1 MRCPPGALPHGTT
14 IVALKFPGG
23 VVIAGDRRS
32 TQGNMIAGRDVQK
45 VYITD
50 DYTATGIAG
59 TAAIAV
65 EFARLYAVELEHYE
79 KTEGVPL
86 TFRGKVNR
94 LATMVRGNLGAA
106 LQGFVALPLL
116 AAYDLDDPDPQ
127 AAGRIVSFDAAGGWN
142 IEEEGYQSVGSG
154 SIFAK
159 SSIKKLYS
167 RVVDADSALR
177 VAVEA
182 LYDAADDDSATGG
195 PDLVRGIYPTAVI
208 LAAEGAEDVA
218 EERIAALARE
228 VIESR
233 SRARYFRSR
242 QCCSVARCAG
252 RFVSFP
258 YFISPEQAM
267 RERSELARK
276 GIARG
281 RSVVALAY
289 SGGVLF
295 VAENPSRS
303 LQKVSELYDRVGFA
317 AVGRFNE
324 FDNLRRGGI
333 QFADTRGYAYDR
345 RDVTGRQLANVYA
358 QTLGTIFTEQAK
370 PYEVELCVAE
380 VAHYGETKPP
390 ELYRIT
396 YDGSIADEP
405 HFVVMGGTTEP
416 IATALNESYTENARL
431 VRRRQ
436 GRGRRAEGRRQR
448 RRLGAA
454 HTGAVDAGGR
464 HPGREPAAPRVP
476 ADHRLGTGSASALK
490 RIRTPRSRTATRSWP
505 WPNW

>member
-1 MRCPPGALPHGTT
+1 VTWPHREQPAFPSPLPGAPSVPVDLSSFSELLRRQAPELLPVNMSGAVGAAPSGALPHGTT

-94 LATMVRGNLGAA
+94 LATMVRGNLAAA

-116 AAYDLDDPDPQ
+116 AAYDLNDPDPQ

-167 RVVDADSALR
+167 RVVDLDSALR

-195 PDLVRGIYPTAVI
+195 PDLVRGIYPTAVV
-208 LAAEGAEDVA
+208 LAAEGAEEVPEA
-218 EERIAALARE
+218 RIAELARE

-233 SRARYFRSR
+233 AGADTFRTS
-242 QCCSVARCAG
+242 SGPSAD
-252 RFVSFP
+252 
-258 YFISPEQAM
+258 
-267 RERSELARK
+267 
-276 GIARG
+276 ARG
-281 RSVVALAY
+281 DS
-289 SGGVLF
+289 
-295 VAENPSRS
+295 
-303 LQKVSELYDRVGFA
+303 
-317 AVGRFNE
+317 
-324 FDNLRRGGI
+324 
-333 QFADTRGYAYDR
+333 
-345 RDVTGRQLANVYA
+345 
-358 QTLGTIFTEQAK
+358 
-370 PYEVELCVAE
+370 
-380 VAHYGETKPP
+380 
-390 ELYRIT
+390 
-396 YDGSIADEP
+396 
-405 HFVVMGGTTEP
+405 
-416 IATALNESYTENARL
+416 
-431 VRRRQ
+431 
-436 GRGRRAEGRRQR
+436 
-448 RRLGAA
+448 
-454 HTGAVDAGGR
+454 
-464 HPGREPAAPRVP
+464 
-476 ADHRLGTGSASALK
+476 
-490 RIRTPRSRTATRSWP
+490 
-505 WPNW
+505 

>member
-1 MRCPPGALPHGTT
+1 VDLSSFSELLRRQAPELLPVNRLGSSEPVPSGALPHGTT

-23 VVIAGDRRS
+23 VLIAGDRRS

-116 AAYDLDDPDPQ
+116 AAYDLDDRDPQ

-195 PDLVRGIYPTAVI
+195 PDLVRGIYPTAVV
-208 LAAEGAEDVA
+208 LGAEPAEEVP
-218 EERIAALARE
+218 EERIAEIARE

-233 SRARYFRSR
+233 SGADTFRTS
-242 QCCSVARCAG
+242 SGPSAD
-252 RFVSFP
+252 
-258 YFISPEQAM
+258 
-267 RERSELARK
+267 
-276 GIARG
+276 ARG
-281 RSVVALAY
+281 DS
-289 SGGVLF
+289 
-295 VAENPSRS
+295 
-303 LQKVSELYDRVGFA
+303 
-317 AVGRFNE
+317 
-324 FDNLRRGGI
+324 
-333 QFADTRGYAYDR
+333 
-345 RDVTGRQLANVYA
+345 
-358 QTLGTIFTEQAK
+358 
-370 PYEVELCVAE
+370 
-380 VAHYGETKPP
+380 
-390 ELYRIT
+390 
-396 YDGSIADEP
+396 
-405 HFVVMGGTTEP
+405 
-416 IATALNESYTENARL
+416 
-431 VRRRQ
+431 
-436 GRGRRAEGRRQR
+436 
-448 RRLGAA
+448 
-454 HTGAVDAGGR
+454 
-464 HPGREPAAPRVP
+464 
-476 ADHRLGTGSASALK
+476 
-490 RIRTPRSRTATRSWP
+490 
-505 WPNW
+505 